1 MFVLIVFVVI
11 SRVRKYIYSS
21 TVVSLTRF
29 LWSIVFQVE
38 NIMNLEIYCQTLNS
52 NDVKSILTMQQK
64 TKEEKKENANKLCKD
79 SQVKFV
85 QWS

>member
-1 MFVLIVFVVI
+1 M
-11 SRVRKYIYSS
+11 
-21 TVVSLTRF
+21 SLTRF

-38 NIMNLEIYCQTLNS
+38 NIMNPEMDCQPVNA
-52 NDVKSILTMQQK
+52 NDIKSVLTMQQK
-64 TKEEKKENANKLCKD
+64 TKEEKKIANKLCKD